1 MHELSSIPGIGPAM
15 LSQLAGIGITD
26 VEALAQADVM
36 LLTTVRGISPER
48 AEAFRAEAR
57 MILAVD
63 ELATKVVGSDV
74 VEVAQDAPTDAPD
87 STVVDFRPVGTGDP
101 DGKSKPGSKKKS
113 VEQKKPKAEAAEE
126 AEAPTEKARKARHKA
141 LKANVKLAEAKLAR
155 QKKKLKK
162 AKKALRA
169 AK

>member
-57 MILAVD
+57 MILA